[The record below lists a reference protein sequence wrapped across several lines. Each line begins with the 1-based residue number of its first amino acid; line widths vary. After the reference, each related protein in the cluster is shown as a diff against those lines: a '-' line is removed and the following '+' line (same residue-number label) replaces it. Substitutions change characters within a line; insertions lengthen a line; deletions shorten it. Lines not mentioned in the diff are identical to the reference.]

1 MTIKYFLRNYPGLF
15 FVTFIEGGIV
25 MAVEIMGGNI
35 LTAYFGTSIYL
46 WSGILGISLVG
57 LAIGYFTGA
66 RFSLKLE
73 PKKFYFL
80 IGGISFFTALI
91 PITADYIIPP
101 LLGLSTKVGIT
112 MACFFILMPVM
123 ILCGMVSPYIIQLI
137 TINSNVVGKNA
148 GTVYSVSTAGGIVF
162 TFLTGFLLMPTYGIR
177 KSILMIAGLFLLS
190 GVSYILLKS
199 NKKRPN

>member
-1 MTIKYFLRNYPGLF
+1 MNIKYFLRNYPSLF
-15 FVTFIEGGIV
+15 FVTFLEGAIV

-66 RFSLKLE
+66 RFSLK
-73 PKKFYFL
+73 PATKKFYFL

-101 LLGLSTKVGIT
+101 LLELNTKVGIT
-112 MACFFILMPVM
+112 MACVFILTPVM

-177 KSILMIAGLFLLS
+177 ISILMIAGLFLLS
-190 GVSYILLKS
+190 GVWYILLKS